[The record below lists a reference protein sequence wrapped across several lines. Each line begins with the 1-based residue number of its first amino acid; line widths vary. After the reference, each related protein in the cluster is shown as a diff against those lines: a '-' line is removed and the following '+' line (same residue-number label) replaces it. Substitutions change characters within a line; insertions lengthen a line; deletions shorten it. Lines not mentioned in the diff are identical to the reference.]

1 MCFAVASSSFVVFGG
16 VFFMT
21 WFLVDDGFFGHPK
34 TSEASLEAL
43 GLWTLAGSWSGKYL
57 TEGMIPKRQI
67 EKLGGSQELAQELVR
82 AGLWLDCNDYYQ
94 FYDWFGCNPHKED
107 VLAKRKQKE
116 ESGRKGGLASGRSR
130 RSKSKQTRSKTR
142 SKTEA
147 NAEAKPKQTRSEN
160 EPNTNTNTNTNTCTP
175 YSPPEGGVSDDE
187 TECWQPSS
195 EPTLQFDQLMA
206 IYPNHD
212 NPDDGLRELKRVLH
226 RKSPH
231 TSFAALLAGAQILAN
246 EHRDPRY
253 VPTLGNWLRKGGWKN
268 KPRPRAPVSSGP
280 VPSRSQL
287 NQDANAALI
296 ARYAQE
302 EAQQA
307 QEARKEIGS

>member
-1 MCFAVASSSFVVFGG
+1 M
-16 VFFMT
+16 
-21 WFLVDDGFFGHPK
+21 WFKVDDQLPMNEK
-34 TSEASLEAL
+34 MLTVSLAAV
-43 GLWTLAGSWSGKYL
+43 GLWVEAGAWASASQTEGRLPKRLLRVLHPDASQKEADELVKVGLWEDRGDYWQIHDFLEYNPPKDQVDSIKAQRSAAGRTGGLKSGK
-57 TEGMIPKRQI
+57 
-67 EKLGGSQELAQELVR
+67 VR
-82 AGLWLDCNDYYQ
+82 
-94 FYDWFGCNPHKED
+94 
-107 VLAKRKQKE
+107 
-116 ESGRKGGLASGRSR
+116 
-130 RSKSKQTRSKTR
+130 R

-147 NAEAKPKQTRSEN
+147 KREAKVEAKREANAKQNRTPSPSPSHISTDVDISPK
-160 EPNTNTNTNTNTCTP
+160 
-175 YSPPEGGVSDDE
+175 PPTGVESDE
-187 TECWQPSS
+187 RQIREPSS

-268 KPRPRAPVSSGP
+268 KPRPRAPASSGP

-302 EAQQA
+302 EARQP